1 MNKKYTVVACLL
13 LFGSNIHAAA
23 RINLY
28 LESYPLSPEKAQKMV
43 DNLDR
48 PHKIEQYKLE
58 GQFDHQPKVGIMA
71 TYAGFLDVSNVNGL
85 LTFPR
90 KHTEAEILL
99 VITTEMEPE
108 FMFGTTIH
116 HWRLKE
122 SEPQAFFKIVRDYDK
137 DSETFFWNTTEA
149 TAPENNILPAD
160 SLVIFARPKDV
171 YIPTGIT
178 PTDNRE
184 NLTLPSVY
192 IKKGADVIDNALF
205 VLRISSFLRPIE
217 IIYKPEAKRYQDQLI
232 G

>member
-1 MNKKYTVVACLL
+1 MNKKYSVVAYLL
-13 LFGSNIHAAA
+13 LFGSNIYAAA

-28 LESYPLSPEKAQKMV
+28 LENYPFSAEKAQKMV
-43 DNLDR
+43 DNLDQ

-85 LTFPR
+85 LVFPR
-90 KHTEAEILL
+90 KHTGAEILL
-99 VITTEMEPE
+99 VITPEMEPE

-116 HWRLKE
+116 HWKLKA
-122 SEPQAFFKIVRDYDK
+122 SEPQAFFKMVRDYDK
-137 DSETFFWNTTEA
+137 GTDTYFWNTTEVG
-149 TAPENNILPAD
+149 APENNILPAD

-171 YIPTGIT
+171 YVPTGIT

-184 NLTLPSVY
+184 NLTLPSVL

-217 IIYKPEAKRYQDQLI
+217 LIYKPEAKRYQDQLI